1 MLVKVGVLFFLI
13 LVIMI
18 VLHDLKSNRVF
29 EFDDLTYTPNKGDM
43 FKFNDV
49 DTGTSIEG
57 VIENITH
64 FVQIDKGKFYNG
76 ITIVIH

>member
-1 MLVKVGVLFFLI
+1 
-13 LVIMI
+13 MI